1 MNKTAYDTLLL
12 KGFKMEKVE
21 SQVRQAII
29 RGELSL
35 LEETERGK
43 VYGVTDKVD
52 IDPFNYPLYFEMD
65 GRGTITAIDL
75 RTHLRGVRLEENRPV
90 LLPGSTAEQLFHTA
104 KLQQVW
110 NTDNYKL
117 RQFSPLPLVLYS
129 NWTAEAITRKLGLDP
144 ASQIYLTVVFGYFYF
159 SRFVG
164 ADLPTLERQKF
175 VIQLSRHLKYDT
187 TLVEDLTK
195 RIGEAT
201 FEDLHGL
208 VNFIKQ
214 DNFNIRLDK
223 LQLKDVY
230 AVLNIGWFGGPNARE
245 QVDVALEFP
254 PLFISM
260 VHQAVTNRSYNK
272 TPLSQL
278 YQRYSR
284 SFPMEEFKRDFL
296 IITRG

>member
-1 MNKTAYDTLLL
+1 MNKTAYNTLLL
-12 KGFKMEKVE
+12 KGFKMDKVE

-43 VYGVTDKVD
+43 VYGVTDKLD
-52 IDPFNYPLYFEMD
+52 IDPFNYPLYFDMD
-65 GRGTITAIDL
+65 GRGQITVIDL
-75 RTHLRGVRLEENRPV
+75 RTHLRGVRLEGNYPT

-104 KLQQVW
+104 KLTQVW

-117 RQFSPLPLVLYS
+117 RQFNPVPLILYS
-129 NWTAEAITRKLGLDP
+129 TWTAEAITRKLGLDP
-144 ASQIYLTVVFGYFYF
+144 ASQLYLTIVFGYFYF
-159 SRFVG
+159 TRFIGV
-164 ADLPTLERQKF
+164 DLPTLEKQKF
-175 VIQLSRHLKYDT
+175 VIQLSRNLKYDT
-187 TLVEDLTK
+187 LLVEDTIK
-195 RIGEAT
+195 RVGEAK
-201 FEDLHGL
+201 FETLYDL

-245 QVDVALEFP
+245 QVDVSLEYP

-260 VHQAVTNRSYNK
+260 VYQAVTNRSYNK
-272 TPLSQL
+272 TPLSQI
-278 YQRYSR
+278 YQRYTR
-284 SFPMEEFKRDFL
+284 SFPVEDFKRDFL
-296 IITRG
+296 IVTRG